1 MVATRPLAAITG
13 ASAGLGSEFARQL
26 AARGYDLLL
35 VARRTDRLQSLC
47 KELTQTSGVN
57 AEAITV
63 DLAEPAEVDALAA
76 RLAGE
81 ARLAL
86 LVNNAGFG
94 TLGRYFE
101 TEPEGQA
108 RMHMVHVVAT
118 AKLTRAVLAPMV
130 ERNAGAIINVA
141 SVAGFLMTPGNVSY
155 CSTKTW
161 MNAFTEGLYLELRGS
176 RTAVKVQALC
186 PGFTYTEFH
195 DAMGVKRDSIPKWM
209 WLDGSLVVSESL
221 RGLDRGKLFVIPS
234 WEYKVYVAILKLVP
248 RWLYRVLA
256 ARYGET
262 YRNYYRHPAENKS
275 TTRLD

>member
-1 MVATRPLAAITG
+1 MVPTRPLAAITG
-13 ASAGLGSEFARQL
+13 ASAGLGWEFARQL

-35 VARRTDRLQSLC
+35 AARRTDRLESLC
-47 KELTQTSGVN
+47 EELARTSGVN

-63 DLAEPAEVDALAA
+63 DLAEPSEVDALAT

-81 ARLAL
+81 PRLML

-101 TEPEGQA
+101 AEPAGQA

-130 ERNAGAIINVA
+130 ERNAGAIINVT

-155 CSTKTW
+155 CSTKMW
-161 MNAFTEGLYLELRGS
+161 MNAFTEGLYLELRSSG
-176 RTAVKVQALC
+176 TAVKVQALC

-209 WLDGSLVVSESL
+209 WLDGRFVVAESL
-221 RGLDRGKLFVIPS
+221 RGLDRGTLFVIPS
-234 WEYKVYVAILKLVP
+234 WEYKMYVAILKLIP
-248 RWLYRVLA
+248 GWLYRALA
-256 ARYGET
+256 ARYGEK
-262 YRNYYRHPAENKS
+262 YRNYYRHPTAK
-275 TTRLD
+275 